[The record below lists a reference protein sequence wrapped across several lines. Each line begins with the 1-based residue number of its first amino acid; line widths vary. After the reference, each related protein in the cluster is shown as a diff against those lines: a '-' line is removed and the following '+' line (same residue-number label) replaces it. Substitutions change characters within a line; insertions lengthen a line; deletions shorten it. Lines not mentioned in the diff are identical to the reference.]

1 MYLYVN
7 ILIQPN
13 AYTRVFGLEGYC
25 LLKQLTPLA
34 VVEILL
40 ALEHATIFSTKLGI
54 SRAWWAGEQNHMSQ
68 LLPSF
73 LKIVMLTTYG
83 QHLTLPFNRFPHLL
97 IVLN

>member
-34 VVEILL
+34 VVEVLL

-54 SRAWWAGEQNHMSQ
+54 SQGVVGGRTKPHVATFALVPQNCDADHVW
-68 LLPSF
+68 PA
-73 LKIVMLTTYG
+73 
-83 QHLTLPFNRFPHLL
+83 FNFA
-97 IVLN
+97 IQ